1 MILEMTE
8 DSGAGTVDTGIFE
21 RARRGDALAFEHLI
35 RKHERQVLRLA
46 VRLAGHLEDA
56 QDISQD
62 VFLKLHR
69 ELRRFHEAPDL
80 AAWLYRVTINTCW
93 DYDRRNKR
101 SPLVS
106 IGSDSALWRSSLPS
120 PEKIVLQ
127 SRDVDRLHAGLLT
140 LSQGE
145 RAAIV
150 LREME
155 GLSTAEVASI
165 LGLAEVTVRVQIS
178 TARGKLRKYFE
189 SAERK
194 RV

>member
-8 DSGAGTVDTGIFE
+8 DNGAGTVDLGIFQ
-21 RARRGDALAFEHLI
+21 RARRGDAAAFEHLM
-35 RKHERQVLRLA
+35 RTHERRVLQLA
-46 VRLAGHLEDA
+46 VRLVGHLEDA

-62 VFLKLHR
+62 VFMKLHR
-69 ELRRFHEAPDL
+69 ELSRFHETPDL
-80 AAWLYRVTINTCW
+80 AAWLYRVTVNTCW
-93 DYDRRNKR
+93 DYERRNKR

-106 IGSDSALWRSSLPS
+106 IGSDSAFWRSPLPS
-120 PEKIVLQ
+120 PEKIVVQ
-127 SRDVDRLHAGLLT
+127 SRDVDRLHSGLLT

-155 GLSTAEVASI
+155 GLNTSEVASI

-178 TARGKLRKYFE
+178 TARAKLRKFFE
-189 SAERK
+189 MAERK
-194 RV
+194 RI

>member
-8 DSGAGTVDTGIFE
+8 DSGAGTVDLGVFE
-21 RARRGDALAFEHLI
+21 RARRGDAAAFEHLI
-35 RKHERQVLRLA
+35 RAHERRVLRLA
-46 VRLAGHLEDA
+46 VRLVGHLEDA

-62 VFLKLHR
+62 VFMKLHR
-69 ELRRFHEAPDL
+69 ELRRFEEAPDL
-80 AAWLYRVTINTCW
+80 GAWLYRVTVNTCW
-93 DYDRRNKR
+93 DYERKNRR

-106 IGSDSALWRSSLPS
+106 IGSDSALWRSPLPN
-120 PEKIVLQ
+120 PEKIAVQ
-127 SRDVDRLHAGLLT
+127 SRDVDRLHAGLTT

-155 GLSTAEVASI
+155 GLSTSEVAAV

-178 TARGKLRKYFE
+178 TARVKLRRFFE
-189 SAERK
+189 NTERK
-194 RV
+194 RI